1 MIKCTSTSNRSKR
14 NWQSPKK
21 KTGVRLLSA
30 LLCGISFLTAA
41 GCQPSSP
48 SPPDSVSLQDQP
60 VNSPDQASA
69 VIRTDLIEY
78 GPYIYVDGKYIRRY
92 NQNTNLLSPA
102 CVDPECQ
109 GTCPLETVFNEVIR
123 VVDDKMFFYSWQEYT
138 HITRYGYQDLI
149 SGDIKVLVTLSE
161 LEETLFT
168 TAGVWEDYMY
178 YSRKHLREGGDS
190 ENPDDYISHVCR
202 VSVDSGKEEILY
214 AGHERVIM
222 VADDKVI
229 TTVDDNMY
237 SYDLTTRTKQLLF
250 NLEDIGYKYFGGV
263 YNFLNGK
270 LYFICVDEE
279 YIISE
284 YTGRYFNY
292 RFLLSVDIHTG
303 EVERVV
309 EEPVISYA
317 LTDDTIY
324 YFPFELRHLYVP
336 EDDPR
341 GAVVYLASPTL
352 YACDISGENQRE
364 VYTSEL
370 LFYAD
375 DFTVVGNTVFAYFS
389 EFDRENCTYT
399 DGYWGCLD
407 LDTKEIIPA
416 DVEEHPGYR
425 KQ

>member
-1 MIKCTSTSNRSKR
+1 M
-14 NWQSPKK
+14 K
-21 KTGVRLLSA
+21 KTAKIGIVICLTIMLFCTMISCQETPPLSNE
-30 LLCGISFLTAA
+30 T
-41 GCQPSSP
+41 SSEP
-48 SPPDSVSLQDQP
+48 NDTTHSS
-60 VNSPDQASA
+60 N
-69 VIRTDLIEY
+69 VIHTDLIEY
-78 GPYIYVDGKYIRRY
+78 SPYIFVDGKYIRQY
-92 NQNTNLLSPA
+92 NMNTNLLAPS
-102 CVDPECQ
+102 CQDPECE

-123 VVDDKMFFYSWQEYT
+123 VVDNKMFFYSWQEYT
-138 HITRYGYQDLI
+138 HITRYGYQDLV
-149 SGDIKVLVTLSE
+149 SGDIRVLVTLSD

-214 AGHERVIM
+214 AGHEKVIM

-229 TTVDDNMY
+229 TTVNDNMY

-270 LYFICVDEE
+270 LYFICTDEE

-284 YTGRYFNY
+284 YTERYFNY

-303 EVERVV
+303 EVERAV

-317 LTDDTIY
+317 LTDNTIY

-341 GAVVYLASPTL
+341 GAVVYLASATL
-352 YACDISGENQRE
+352 YACDISGENQRA
-364 VYTSEL
+364 VYTNEAL
-370 LFYAD
+370 DYAD
-375 DFTVVGNTVFAYFS
+375 YYTVVRNKVFGYFR
-389 EFDRENCTYT
+389 EFDQEHHDYT
-399 DGYWGCLD
+399 EGCWGYLD

-416 DVEEHPGYR
+416 EVEEHPAF
-425 KQ
+425 KD